1 MQKNN
6 SSAKKRESKKATLVE
21 MTAEVA
27 GVSKRSVQRVINGTQ
42 ANDFVFGTYMNIKE
56 GVEKVLVENKL
67 LAAVEKLVPFNN

>member
-21 MTAEVA
+21 MTAEVS

-42 ANDFVFGTYMNIKE
+42 ENDFVFDTYMNIKE

-67 LAAVEKLVPFNN
+67 LAAVEKLVPFNK